1 MKLNNKGDNTTNFNK
16 SLVFKQREHSRNYIM
31 RALISLVTLVAVLAS
46 IADTN
51 DMIDGKYSDIG
62 TTRLLVVN
70 LFIN

>member
-1 MKLNNKGDNTTNFNK
+1 
-16 SLVFKQREHSRNYIM
+16 M